1 MKVKSSWLEG
11 SSFNFPFTEIRHISK
26 SSWQSWRIWSL
37 RYCQVMLCASVTWSP
52 WRHCKTRIRLVS
64 PVRRWD
70 TFELSWKK
78 KRHLPPLT
86 LSICPRLFYICVHTI
101 YKYIHT
107 TWSFKT
113 ISTVSTHS
121 TTHRIT
127 GSVAQTKTLPLFT
140 DSFGSPYLLRLCFQR
155 LQVVGDIFQL
165 FLKVTRFARWR

>member
-11 SSFNFPFTEIRHISK
+11 SSFNFPFTEIRHILSRHDSPGGFEVFAIAK
-26 SSWQSWRIWSL
+26 S
-37 RYCQVMLCASVTWSP
+37 CSVLQL
-52 WRHCKTRIRLVS
+52 HGLHDDCKTRIRLVS
-64 PVRRWD
+64 PCEALGYIW
-70 TFELSWKK
+70 LSWKK

-86 LSICPRLFYICVHTI
+86 LSICPILFYICTYYI
-101 YKYIHT
+101 QYIHT
-107 TWSFKT
+107 TGSFKT